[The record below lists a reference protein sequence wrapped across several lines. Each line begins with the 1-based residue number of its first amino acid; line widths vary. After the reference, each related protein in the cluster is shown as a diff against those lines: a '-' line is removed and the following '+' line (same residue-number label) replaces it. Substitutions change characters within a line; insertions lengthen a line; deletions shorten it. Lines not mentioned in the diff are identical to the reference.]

1 MDTPLI
7 GLPRASHG
15 TQVVGEGE
23 REGGGLPGSECSNK
37 TAAFSLPPLDPCGLF
52 FLYVEGH
59 EERPRVTRDRSW
71 VTAGLLMTAHTA
83 PPEQGDGS
91 LPLPLSLSQDQTHH
105 IFLKVA
111 SASLPALLRQTHALY
126 QRTIPRNKLAAI

>member
-1 MDTPLI
+1 MEADVMDVCPPDRP
-7 GLPRASHG
+7 PRASHG
-15 TQVVGEGE
+15 THVVGEGE

-37 TAAFSLPPLDPCGLF
+37 TAAFSLLPPAPSGFF

-83 PPEQGDGS
+83 LPEQGDGS
-91 LPLPLSLSQDQTHH
+91 LPLPLSHRIRLSTFSLRLLQRH
-105 IFLKVA
+105 FL
-111 SASLPALLRQTHALY
+111 LCCIRPMH
-126 QRTIPRNKLAAI
+126 